1 MIDGDEGRGMTKET
15 TMDPPKYHSSSYGGE
30 EGDVT

>member
-15 TMDPPKYHSSSYGGE
+15 TMDPPKYHSSSYGERKG
-30 EGDVT
+30 T